1 MARDTI
7 PYYIAMI
14 GVVAVSVFVALA
26 ICRLL
31 YGFYRWLRPGR
42 QKYRMSDVPGLM
54 TAPAAPNPTP
64 PVPPGSAP

>member
-7 PYYIAMI
+7 PYFIAMI

-54 TAPAAPNPTP
+54 TSDRRPSLTRQPRRR
-64 PVPPGSAP
+64 

>member
-1 MARDTI
+1 MPRDTI
-7 PYYIAMI
+7 PYFIAMI
-14 GVVAVSVFVALA
+14 GVVAMSVFVAFA

-54 TAPAAPNPTP
+54 TGDRRP
-64 PVPPGSAP
+64 PLTRQPRRR